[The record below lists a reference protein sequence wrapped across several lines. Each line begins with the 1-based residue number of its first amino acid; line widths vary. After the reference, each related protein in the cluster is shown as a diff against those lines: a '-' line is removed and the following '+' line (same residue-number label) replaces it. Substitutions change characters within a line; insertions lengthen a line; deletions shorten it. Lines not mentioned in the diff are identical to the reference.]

1 MSLLSFFTNLLQS
14 FLQSLGFAKKTGT
27 IVLLGLDNAGK
38 TTFLHKL
45 RTNSLLT
52 FPPTDQ
58 PHKESFTAEG
68 VEFSA
73 WDLGGHE
80 AVRHIWEDFVCEASA
95 VLFLVD
101 VADHQRLEE
110 VRDELDALVEEGM
123 LEDGV
128 PLAILLNK
136 ADLEG
141 AMRSDYVAE
150 QIWYD
155 QIVETLGVDRVQMFR
170 MSVLRGRGYQDALRW
185 VASFL

>member
-1 MSLLSFFTNLLQS
+1 MSLLDFLTNLLQS
-14 FLQSLGFAKKTGT
+14 FLQSLGFANKKGT

-68 VEFSA
+68 VKFSA

-101 VADHQRLEE
+101 VADHDRLEE
-110 VRDELDALVEEGM
+110 VRDELDALVGEGM

-136 ADLEG
+136 SDLGGALGSEFIAD
-141 AMRSDYVAE
+141 
-150 QIWYD
+150 QIWYNE
-155 QIVETLGVDRVQMFR
+155 IVEKLGADRVQMFR
-170 MSVLRGRGYQDALRW
+170 MSVLRGKGYQDALRW